1 MTEEKDLNYP
11 NLGPSD
17 LPLPLDCVYIIPHSL
32 GKQGKTLLDVL
43 VI

>member
-1 MTEEKDLNYP
+1 MTEERDLGFP
-11 NLGPSD
+11 NLGPGD
-17 LPLPLDCVYIIPHSL
+17 LPLRLDCAHIIPHSL